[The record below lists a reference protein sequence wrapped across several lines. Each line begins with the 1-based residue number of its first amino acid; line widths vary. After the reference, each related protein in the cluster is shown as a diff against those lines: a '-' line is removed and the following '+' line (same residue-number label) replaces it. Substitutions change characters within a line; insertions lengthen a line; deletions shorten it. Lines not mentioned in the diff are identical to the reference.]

1 MKKYLLLVMGFFV
14 CGHFLFAELKKAQM
28 WAISL
33 TGIMSEINSSYRNS
47 LNTSAMDEGG
57 KNSILELLRRDWGI
71 TTRVELLETL
81 TSLEYRGHTASLSE
95 IQKIRNEIIEAR
107 SESDLGAVFS
117 KYEWDQTKFNRFK
130 YISANWERYHN
141 RTIRAW
147 DLGRS
152 ISLCRWGYN
161 VGFINEEE
169 AWEKIF
175 HIAKI
180 IQPLYNSWEEY
191 GYDYFIGRLFWA
203 SGFGEEQAYFASTE
217 PVYKRL
223 LNSYWSWI
231 DWNIDL
237 DLPETSEIPVST
249 VRFLKPDD
257 NDGTLQF
264 RTNDPASYDTWYHN
278 YRQNP
283 NAAMNTYEYWV
294 KKKSGNATSGFGI
307 LFCVDNSDSGN
318 TSYYRFFITVNG
330 RFIISKRTGSTWAT
344 DPISW
349 RDSPFLNTGYDVYN
363 KLRVERVDNKT
374 NTTFNIFIND
384 NLAASFNDDNPINGS
399 RIGLGASA
407 SIMEREQFPY
417 IPVDVRFDFMNNN
430 REMLVF
436 RD

>member
-14 CGHFLFAELKKAQM
+14 CSHFLFAELKKAQM

-33 TGIMSEINSSYRNS
+33 TGILSEINSSYRNS

-71 TTRVELLETL
+71 TTRGELLETL
-81 TSLEYRGHTASLSE
+81 ISLENRGHTASLSE
-95 IQKIRNEIIEAR
+95 IQKIRREIIDAK
-107 SESDLGAVFS
+107 SESALGAVFS

-130 YISANWERYHN
+130 YISSNWERYNNH
-141 RTIRAW
+141 TIRAW

-180 IQPLYNSWEEY
+180 IQSLYNSWEDY

-203 SGFGEEQAYFASTE
+203 SGFGEEEAYFVSTE

-231 DWNIDL
+231 DWDIDL
-237 DLPETSEIPVST
+237 DLPETNEIPVT
-249 VRFLKPDD
+249 TIRFLKPDD
-257 NDGTLQF
+257 NDGTLQY
-264 RTNDPASYDTWYHN
+264 RTNDEASYDSWSHS

-283 NAAMNTYEYWV
+283 NVASNTYEYWV
-294 KKKSGNATSGFGI
+294 KKKSGNTTSGFGI
-307 LFCVDNSDSGN
+307 LFCVDNSESGN
-318 TSYYRFFITVNG
+318 TSFYRFLITVNG
-330 RFIISKRTGSTWAT
+330 RYVIQKRIGSTWAD
-344 DPISW
+344 DPIGW
-349 RDSPFLNTGYDVYN
+349 RNSPFINTGYDVYN
-363 KLRVERVDNKT
+363 KLRVERVDNKS
-374 NTTFNIFIND
+374 NTTFNIYIND
-384 NLAASFNDDNPINGS
+384 NLAASFNDDNPINGN
-399 RIGLGASA
+399 RIGLVAATSM
-407 SIMEREQFPY
+407 MEREQFPY
-417 IPVDVRFDFMNNN
+417 IPVDIRFDFMNNN
-430 REMLVF
+430 IEMLVF